1 MNSTE
6 QQLSVVS
13 IHNPANKGHRLPPV
27 KELLLIGAMLVCAV
41 TSSYI
46 AYKLMFDENVMCH
59 FNQGTTKA
67 SPANANQSTTPRM

>member
-1 MNSTE
+1 MNSTD
-6 QQLSVVS
+6 QQLSGTGL
-13 IHNPANKGHRLPPV
+13 HNPTNKGHRLPPI
-27 KELLLIGAMLVCAV
+27 KEIVLIVAMMACAV

-67 SPANANQSTTPRM
+67 QPALTSPKP

>member
-1 MNSTE
+1 MDSTDQPISE
-6 QQLSVVS
+6 IG
-13 IHNPANKGHRLPPV
+13 IHTPTNKGHRLPPI
-27 KELLLIGAMLVCAV
+27 KEIVLIGAMMACAV

-67 SPANANQSTTPRM
+67 QPVLTSPKP